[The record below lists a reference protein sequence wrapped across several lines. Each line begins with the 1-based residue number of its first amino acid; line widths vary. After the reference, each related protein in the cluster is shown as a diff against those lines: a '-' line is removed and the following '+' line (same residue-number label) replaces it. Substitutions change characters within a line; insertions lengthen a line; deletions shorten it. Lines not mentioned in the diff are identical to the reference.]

1 MSKNYPLR
9 IRNFFSNLGPGPIIA
24 AAFIGPGTVMVCTL
38 AGYQF
43 GFSLIWGLLLSVIAT
58 IILQETAGRIGL
70 ATGKDL
76 AQLIRDQQQSPLLKI
91 FQIVLVLSAI
101 VLGNIAYESGNITG
115 AQLGLQV
122 FWDSPGLTWG
132 TWQIQTGNL
141 LIGSLAFFLLI
152 MGNYRVL
159 EKILVSL
166 VVLMSLAFLITA
178 VLVRPSWGEV
188 FAGFVPSLSL
198 DQTTTLVALIGT
210 TVVPYN
216 LFLYA
221 ALVKN
226 KWSGPSGI
234 VWMRRDIVFSVI
246 LGGLVSMAI
255 LIVGSVNQSEEINT
269 AQDIALGLE
278 RVFGS
283 SGKYLMGFGLL
294 AAGLTSA
301 ITAPLAAGLVVC
313 GIMGWSQ
320 DTHSVPMRLSIGLV
334 VGMGLV
340 FASLGIKP
348 SQLIA
353 LAQLA
358 NGILLP
364 LISGWLIWLANQQ
377 SWMKA
382 YKNPGWVNLLSLSI
396 LLITIGLGL
405 KSISAVLNLGIF

>member
-1 MSKNYPLR
+1 MSL
-9 IRNFFSNLGPGPIIA
+9 RNFLHNLGPGPIIT
-24 AAFIGPGTVMVCTL
+24 AAFIGPGTVMVCTQ

-43 GFSLIWGLLLSVIAT
+43 GFSLIWGLLLSIIAT

-76 AQLIRDQQQSPLLKI
+76 AQLIRNQKNNTLLKI
-91 FQIVLVLSAI
+91 FQIVLVLLAI

-115 AQLGLQV
+115 SQLGLQV
-122 FWDSPGLTWG
+122 FWDSPSLSIG
-132 TWQIQTGNL
+132 TWQIQSGNF
-141 LIGSLAFFLLI
+141 LIGALAFFLLV
-152 MGNYRVL
+152 MGNYQVL
-159 EKILVSL
+159 EKFLVSL
-166 VVLMSLAFLITA
+166 VILMSLAFLVTA
-178 VLVRPSWGEV
+178 VLVRPAWGEV
-188 FAGFVPSLSL
+188 FEGFVPSLDL

-226 KWSGPSGI
+226 KWKSPTEI
-234 VWMRRDIVFSVI
+234 HWMRRDIILSVI

-255 LIVGSVNQSEEINT
+255 LIVGTVNQSVEINS
-269 AQDIALGLE
+269 AQDIAMGLDQ
-278 RVFGS
+278 VFGS

-294 AAGLTSA
+294 AAGLTSS
-301 ITAPLAAGLVVC
+301 ITSPLAAGLVIC
-313 GIMGWSQ
+313 GIMGWNQ
-320 DTHSVPMRLSIGLV
+320 DTSSVPMRIAIGLV
-334 VGMGLV
+334 VGMGLF
-340 FASLGIKP
+340 FASFGIKP

-364 LISGWLIWLANQQ
+364 LISGWLIWLANQK

-382 YKNPGWVNLLSLSI
+382 YKNPLWINILSLSI
-396 LLITIGLGL
+396 LLITFGLGL